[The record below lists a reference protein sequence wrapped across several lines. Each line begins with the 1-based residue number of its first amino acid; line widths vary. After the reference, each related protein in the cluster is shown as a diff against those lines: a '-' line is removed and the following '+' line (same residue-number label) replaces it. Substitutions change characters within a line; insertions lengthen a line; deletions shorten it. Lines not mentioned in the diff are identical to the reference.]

1 MIALNS
7 AIDNLEEGI
16 VVKEPHSIYKP
27 NARKEG
33 WIKVKPEVGLTLVDV
48 WTKMVFQYPQYYS
61 VYYFVFFCFNVVI
74 RWRVLVD
81 NKILPDLIICLHSSY
96 YNFLVHPKTIHTNYL
111 WCIIVIICFNIFI
124 FI

>member
-33 WIKVKPEVGLTLVDV
+33 WIKVKPEVGLTLVDIC
-48 WTKMVFQYPQYYS
+48 TKRS
-61 VYYFVFFCFNVVI
+61 FNT
-74 RWRVLVD
+74 L
-81 NKILPDLIICLHSSY
+81 NTILFIIIIFDLM
-96 YNFLVHPKTIHTNYL
+96 
-111 WCIIVIICFNIFI
+111 
-124 FI
+124 